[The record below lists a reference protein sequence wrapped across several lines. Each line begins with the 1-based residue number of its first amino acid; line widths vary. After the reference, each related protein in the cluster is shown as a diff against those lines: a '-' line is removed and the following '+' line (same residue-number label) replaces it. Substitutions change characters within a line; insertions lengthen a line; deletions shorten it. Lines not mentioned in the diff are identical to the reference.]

1 MVTFKPLEIIILRN
15 MTTGIRVPPY
25 QYVELSDTE
34 RDILDTKQV
43 QRLRRIKQL
52 GLSSLVYP
60 GATHTRFIHSI
71 GVLYNAGRLAQS
83 VGLSDKEYKAAR
95 IAGLLHD
102 SGHGPYSHAS
112 ESVAESV
119 GKTHEDLS
127 CEIVDELEDLIPV
140 DTELVKNY
148 ITGEAD
154 INVVAG
160 AVDADRL
167 DYLKRDAERT
177 GIEHGQIDT
186 STIIKSAEEYNGS
199 LAFETT
205 AVQALEGF
213 LMARFLMIKSV
224 YNHHTSRISEK
235 MLQRA
240 LHQYVAQNSVRDISR
255 MDDYTLHTELK
266 NMREPGKSLYER
278 IKNRNLYKRCLVMG
292 MDKLS
297 REEMD
302 ELSTKRENTLESEIA
317 DNLDIPQSKIIVD
330 LPNRPQETPYDIPIL
345 DDDTGEVKM
354 LQSFSPVPKTL
365 RDSEWQIARVGVYS
379 PKEHVTDVQNEAESV
394 IQTIIN

>member
-1 MVTFKPLEIIILRN
+1 

-25 QYVELSDTE
+25 QYVELSDDEET
-34 RDILDTKQV
+34 ILDTKQV

-71 GVLYNAGRLAQS
+71 GVMYNAGRLSQS
-83 VGLSDKEYKAAR
+83 VGLPEEEYKAAR

-127 CEIVDELEDLIPV
+127 CEIVDELEDEIPV
-140 DTELVKNY
+140 DTKLVKDY
-148 ITGEAD
+148 IKGNAD
-154 INVVAG
+154 VNIVAG
-160 AVDADRL
+160 AIDADRL

-186 STIIKSAEEYNGS
+186 STIIKSATEINGE
-199 LAFETT
+199 LAFESK

-213 LMARFLMIKSV
+213 LMARFLMHKSV

-235 MLQRA
+235 MLERA
-240 LHQYVAQNSVRDISR
+240 LHQYVKQNSVHQISH

-266 NMREPGKSLYER
+266 EMSDPGKSLYER
-278 IKNRNLYKRCLVMG
+278 IENRNLYKRCVVMG
-292 MDKLS
+292 MEQLS
-297 REEMD
+297 RQQMEQLTACD
-302 ELSTKRENTLESEIA
+302 ERTLEQRISDSIQT
-317 DNLDIPQSKIIVD
+317 PCSKVIVD
-330 LPNRPQETPYDIPIL
+330 LPNKPQEKPYDIPIL
-345 DDDTGEVKM
+345 NDDTGEVSELKE
-354 LQSFSPVPKTL
+354 FSPVPRTL
-365 RDSEWQIARVGVYS
+365 RDSEWQIARIGVYA
-379 PKEHVTDVQNEAESV
+379 PKDNVTEVKSEAEKV
-394 IQTIIN
+394 IEEILA